1 MGVILLFTK
10 VPNGG
15 QTEKQFSKCFYICS
29 LPVRLRP
36 EYGGEHTEEVLQRGG
51 ALKVLPRLIYMLNSL
66 IQVFKIKP

>member
-1 MGVILLFTK
+1 MFLFSQSCPMGAKLK
-10 VPNGG
+10 NSYP
-15 QTEKQFSKCFYICS
+15 ECFYICS

-51 ALKVLPRLIYMLNSL
+51 ALKVLPRLIFTLNLL